1 MIRNLGI
8 LVEIA
13 SVSLEKGLVLFFERE
28 RAAGSKQFELA

>member
-13 SVSLEKGLVLFFERE
+13 SVTRKKGLVLFFECR
-28 RAAGSKQFELA
+28 RAASGKQFELA